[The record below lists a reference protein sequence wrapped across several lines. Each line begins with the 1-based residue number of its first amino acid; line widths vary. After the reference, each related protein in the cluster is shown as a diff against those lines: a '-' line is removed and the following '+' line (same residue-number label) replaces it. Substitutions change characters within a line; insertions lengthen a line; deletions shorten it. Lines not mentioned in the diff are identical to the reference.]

1 MTQRHGRQGFT
12 LMEVIVAVAIVAIMA
27 GAIAPVV
34 FKQIN
39 AARSEATTDE
49 LVSLERALVEFYDDT
64 GRFPTEGEGLAALVV
79 DPGAPGW
86 EGPYLQTP
94 SGNPAD
100 MVAADAFGRA
110 YTYDLAPTTQPAG
123 AASALVASPG
133 ANLGL
138 DGGSLNGTWDLD
150 DLEDDLVALVNAGPV
165 DRLNRDE
172 VAREL
177 EALAGACREYFRENA
192 AFPAALADLDGDYV
206 DQGFSGD
213 AFSDAWGTS
222 YALYHFAGLPPILR
236 ISSFGPDRADDNG
249 GDDDLIVIVSSTPP
263 GRAKTDSEISIAQ
276 AALDANP
283 ALVLTGVWTADRA
296 ALGLSG
302 GFDLDGWGAVYGI
315 NAGAR
320 YVYSAGPDGN
330 AATTA
335 DNIPTGFGP

>member
-1 MTQRHGRQGFT
+1 MDARQDRQGFT

-49 LVSLERALVEFYDDT
+49 LQAIESGLLDFYDDT
-64 GRFPTEGEGLAALVV
+64 GRFPSEAEGLAALVV
-79 DPGAPGW
+79 NPGAPGW

-100 MVAADAFGRA
+100 MVASDAFGRA
-110 YTYDLAPTTQPAG
+110 YTYDLGPSTTPAG
-123 AASALVASPG
+123 AASLLIASPG

-138 DGGSLNGTWDLD
+138 DGGNLNANWDLD

-177 EALAGACREYFRENA
+177 EDLADACRDYYRENA
-192 AFPAALADLDGDYV
+192 VFPAALADLDGDYL

-213 AFSDAWGTS
+213 AFSDAWGTG
-222 YALYHFAGLPPILR
+222 YALYHFAGLPAVLR
-236 ISSFGPDRADDNG
+236 VASYGPDRADDNG
-249 GDDDLIVIVSSTPP
+249 GDDDLVVIVSSAPP
-263 GRAKTDSEISIAQ
+263 GREKTELELEIAQ

-283 ALVLTGVWTADRA
+283 AQVLTGAWGTDRA
-296 ALGLSG
+296 GLGLST
-302 GFDLDGWGAVYGI
+302 GFDFDGWGQGYGV
-315 NAGAR
+315 NVVAR

-330 AATTA
+330 ATTTA